1 MRKSQDLM
9 CCTQPEEIIWQ
20 MSKRNY
26 YCVRKN
32 NRAKAEFIN
41 LTCALDIETTSTE
54 TDGFLYTI
62 QANFGGMNVL
72 VRYVEDWL
80 RIVDMLVE
88 NFELTPERKLVIYV
102 HNLGYE
108 HMYLTQI
115 MRERYGLADIL
126 LTKSRKPLYIRYNN
140 GIELRDSLKLF
151 QKSLA
156 GATKGL
162 PHAKLVGN
170 LDYKIYRTPDTPLS
184 PDEWNYCI
192 NDVQGLYEAIERLKW
207 EHGFNSATIPLTN
220 TAMVIEEIN
229 KYCRKDGKC
238 MQAMKDLKLDKRQTR
253 LAYKCMAGGDTHGT
267 RWRAGRVYH
276 DCNSYDLKSAHSSQQ
291 LLKKFPSGKPIT
303 LPGGTTLAELDAL
316 TESGYGWI
324 AQIFIYDF
332 AIRPE
337 CPNPTISVSKCEQIK
352 ESRGT
357 DNGRLL
363 GALGALV
370 YMDSNDFQRFREGY
384 DFDESEVVAVEAVA
398 FYLKYL
404 PDGYRE
410 AILDK
415 FKIKESASD
424 GLERRFAK
432 ICVNTVYGA
441 SAQKTVRD
449 EYSLPDEDGLLDAN
463 HLSWECNLEQ
473 LEEKNVA
480 KKQTNKFPFLWGLWT
495 ASLTRLD
502 LWRLQKK
509 VGWENLIYWDTD
521 SVKFEGEKVL
531 EVDTVYNA
539 TVRDLC
545 RERGAVV
552 QNKKGKTVYIGSA
565 EDEHP
570 AVDYGYS
577 EFIFLH
583 AKCYAAKAWDG
594 TAYQIETTIAGVG
607 KKEGILAMRG
617 DISNLK
623 DGLYIKHAGGFKL
636 IYHDEIIKTRYDF
649 KRPTKAA
656 SWVYMSDR
664 DYLVN
669 WQPEQELDCE
679 IISS

>member
-1 MRKSQDLM
+1 MRKSQDLI
-9 CCTQPEEIIWQ
+9 CCTQPEELIWQ

-32 NRAKAEFIN
+32 NRAKAEYVN
-41 LTCALDIETTSTE
+41 LTCTLDIETTNTE
-54 TDGFLYTI
+54 SDGFLYTI
-62 QANFGGMNVL
+62 QANFGGVNVL
-72 VRYVEDWL
+72 VRYIEDWL
-80 RIVDMLVE
+80 HIVDMLVE
-88 NFELTPERKLVIYV
+88 NFELNPERKLVIYV

-115 MRERYGLADIL
+115 MRERYGLSDIL
-126 LTKSRKPLYIRYNN
+126 LTKSRKPLYIRYNS

-162 PHAKLVGN
+162 PHAKMVGD

-207 EHGFNSATIPLTN
+207 EHGYNSATIPLTN

-229 KYCRKDGKC
+229 KHCRKDGKC

-267 RWRAGRVYH
+267 RWRAGQVYK
-276 DCNSYDLKSAHSSQQ
+276 DCNSYDLKSAHPSQQ

-303 LPGGTTLAELDAL
+303 LPGGTTLAELDTL
-316 TESGYGWI
+316 RRSGYGWI
-324 AQIFIYDF
+324 AQVFIYDF
-332 AIRPE
+332 AIKPE
-337 CPNPTISVSKCEQIK
+337 CPNPTISVSKCEQI
-352 ESRGT
+352 EEPRGT

-398 FYLKYL
+398 FYLKHL

-415 FKIKESASD
+415 FKIKESAPD
-424 GLERRFAK
+424 GPERTFSK
-432 ICVNTVYGA
+432 ICVNTAFGA

-449 EYSLPDEDGLLDAN
+449 EYCLPDGELLDAC
-463 HLSWECNLEQ
+463 HLSWERNLEG
-473 LEEKNVA
+473 LEEEDVA

-495 ASLTRLD
+495 ASLSRLA
-502 LWRLQKK
+502 LWKLQKT
-509 VGWENLIYWDTD
+509 VGWEKLIYWDTD
-521 SVKFEGEKVL
+521 SVKFEGAKVP
-531 EVDTVYNA
+531 EVDAVYNA
-539 TVRDLC
+539 AIHDLC

-570 AVDYGYS
+570 TVAYGYS

-607 KKEGILAMRG
+607 KKEGIRAMRG

-623 DGLYIKHAGGFKL
+623 DGLYIENAGGLKL
-636 IYHDEIIKTRYDF
+636 TYHDEPIKPRCDF
-649 KRPTKAA
+649 KRQTQSA
-656 SWVYMSDR
+656 SWIYMSDR
-664 DYLVN
+664 DYLVS
-669 WQPEQELDCE
+669 WKPEQELDCE
-679 IISS
+679 VISS

>member
-1 MRKSQDLM
+1 MRKSQALM
-9 CCTQPEEIIWQ
+9 CCTQPAELIWQ
-20 MSKRNY
+20 MSKRHY

-32 NRAKAEFIN
+32 NRTKIEYVNI
-41 LTCALDIETTSTE
+41 TCTLDIETTNTK
-54 TDGFLYTI
+54 TDGFIYTI
-62 QANFGGMNVL
+62 QANFGGVNVL
-72 VRYVEDWL
+72 VRYIEDWL
-80 RIVDMLVE
+80 SIIDMLVK
-88 NFELTPERKLVIYV
+88 NFELNPERKLVIYV

-108 HMYLTQI
+108 HMYITQI

-162 PHAKLVGN
+162 PHAKMVGD
-170 LDYKIYRTPDTPLS
+170 LDYKVYRTPDTPLS

-192 NDVQGLYEAIERLKW
+192 NDVQGLYEAIERLKC
-207 EHGFNSATIPLTN
+207 EHGYNSANIPLTN

-229 KYCRKDGKC
+229 KSCRKDNKC
-238 MQAMKDLKLDKRQTR
+238 MQAMQELKLDKQQTR

-267 RWRAGRVYH
+267 RWRAGKVYKK
-276 DCNSYDLKSAHSSQQ
+276 CNSYDLKSAHPSQQ
-291 LLKKFPSGKPIT
+291 ILKKYPAGKPIT

-316 TESGYGWI
+316 TASGYGWI

-332 AIRPE
+332 AIKPE
-337 CPNPTISVSKCEQIK
+337 CPNPTISVSKCAQI
-352 ESRGT
+352 EDPRGT

-370 YMDSNDFQRFREGY
+370 YMDSNDFKRFREGY
-384 DFDESEVVAVEAVA
+384 NFDESEVMAVEAVA

-404 PDGYRE
+404 PDGYRG

-415 FKIKESASD
+415 FKIKESAPD
-424 GLERRFAK
+424 GPDRTFAK
-432 ICVNTVYGA
+432 ICVNTIFGA

-449 EYSLPDEDGLLDAN
+449 EYSLEDNGLLDAS
-463 HLSWECNLEQ
+463 HLSWEQNLDG
-473 LEEKNVA
+473 LDEKDVS

-495 ASLTRLD
+495 ASLTRLA
-502 LWRLQKK
+502 LWELQKT
-509 VGWENLIYWDTD
+509 VGWDKLIYWDTD
-521 SVKFEGEKVL
+521 SVKYEGDKVP
-531 EVDTVYNA
+531 EVDAVYNA
-539 TVRDLC
+539 AVRDLC
-545 RERGAVV
+545 RERGAIVY
-552 QNKKGKTVYIGSA
+552 KKGKAVYIGSA

-570 AVDYGYS
+570 DINYGYS

-594 TAYQIETTIAGVG
+594 KNYQIETTIAGVG
-607 KKEGILAMRG
+607 KKEGVLAMRG

-623 DGLYIKHAGGFKL
+623 DGLYIDHAGGLKL
-636 IYHDEIIKTRYDF
+636 IYHDEPIKTRYDF
-649 KRPTKAA
+649 KRPTKTA
-656 SWVYMSDR
+656 SWIYMDDR
-664 DYLVN
+664 DYIVN
-669 WQPEQELDCE
+669 FKVDQELDCE
-679 IISS
+679 VISS

>member
-1 MRKSQDLM
+1 MRKSQDLK
-9 CCTQPEEIIWQ
+9 CYTQPEELIWQ

-32 NRAKAEFIN
+32 NRTKVEYVN
-41 LTCALDIETTSTE
+41 LTCTLDIETTNTE
-54 TDGFLYTI
+54 LDGFLYTV
-62 QANFGGMNVL
+62 QANFGGINVL

-80 RIVDMLVE
+80 DIVDKLVE
-88 NFELTPERKLVIYV
+88 NFELNPERKLVIYV

-108 HMYLTQI
+108 HIYLTQI
-115 MRERYGLADIL
+115 MRDRYGLADIL

-162 PHAKLVGN
+162 PHAKMVGD

-192 NDVQGLYEAIERLKW
+192 NDVQGLYEAIERLKC
-207 EHGFNSATIPLTN
+207 EHGYNSATIPLTN

-229 KYCRKDGKC
+229 KHCRKDGKC
-238 MQAMKDLKLDKRQTR
+238 MQAMKNLKLDKQQTR

-267 RWRAGRVYH
+267 RWRAGRVYY
-276 DCNSYDLKSAHSSQQ
+276 DCNSYDLKSAHPSQQ

-332 AIRPE
+332 AIKPE
-337 CPNPTISVSKCEQIK
+337 CPNPTISVSKCEQIE

-363 GALGALV
+363 GALGALI

-398 FYLKYL
+398 FYLNYL

-415 FKIKESASD
+415 FKIKESAPE
-424 GLERRFAK
+424 GQERVFAK
-432 ICVNTVYGA
+432 VCVNTAFGA

-449 EYSLPDEDGLLDAN
+449 EYRLPDTDGLLDAS
-463 HLSWECNLEQ
+463 HLSWECNLEE
-473 LEEKNVA
+473 LEEKDIS

-495 ASLTRLD
+495 ASLSRLA
-502 LWRLQKK
+502 LWELQKT
-509 VGWENLIYWDTD
+509 VGWEKLIYWDTD
-521 SVKFEGEKVL
+521 SVKFEGEKVP
-531 EVDTVYNA
+531 EVDAVYNA
-539 TVRDLC
+539 AVRDLC
-545 RERGAVV
+545 IERGAVV

-570 AVDYGYS
+570 TVNYGYS

-594 TAYQIETTIAGVG
+594 EAYQIETTIAGVG
-607 KKEGILAMRG
+607 KKEGIQAMCG

-623 DGLYIKHAGGFKL
+623 DGLYIEHAGGLKL
-636 IYHDEIIKTRYDF
+636 IYHDEPIKTRYDF
-649 KRPTKAA
+649 KYPTQSA
-656 SWVYMSDR
+656 SWIYMSDR

-679 IISS
+679 VIIS

>member
-9 CCTQPEEIIWQ
+9 CCTQSEELIWQ

-32 NRAKAEFIN
+32 NRAKAEYIN
-41 LTCALDIETTSTE
+41 LTCTLDIETTNTE
-54 TDGFLYTI
+54 SDGFLYTI
-62 QANFGGMNVL
+62 QANFGGVNVL

-80 RIVDMLVE
+80 DIVDKLVE
-88 NFELTPERKLVIYV
+88 NFELNPEHKLVIYV

-115 MRERYGLADIL
+115 MREQYGLADIL

-162 PHAKLVGN
+162 PHAKMVGD

-207 EHGFNSATIPLTN
+207 EHGYNSATLPLTN

-229 KYCRKDGKC
+229 KHCRKDGKC
-238 MQAMKDLKLDKRQTR
+238 MKAMKDLKLDKQQTR

-267 RWRAGRVYH
+267 RWRAGQVYKN
-276 DCNSYDLKSAHSSQQ
+276 CNSYDLKSAHPSQQ

-303 LPGGTTLAELDAL
+303 LPVGTALAELDAL

-332 AIRPE
+332 AIKPE
-337 CPNPTISVSKCEQIK
+337 CPNPTISVSKCEQIE

-384 DFDESEVVAVEAVA
+384 DFDETEVVAVEAVA

-410 AILDK
+410 AILEK
-415 FKIKESASD
+415 FKIKESAPE
-424 GLERRFAK
+424 GPERTFSK
-432 ICVNTVYGA
+432 ICVNTAFGA

-449 EYSLPDEDGLLDAN
+449 EYSLPDADGLLDAN
-463 HLSWECNLEQ
+463 HLSWERNLEQ
-473 LEEKNVA
+473 LEEKDVA

-502 LWRLQKK
+502 LWQLQKK

-521 SVKFEGEKVL
+521 SVKFEGEKVP
-531 EVDTVYNA
+531 EVDAVYNA
-539 TVRDLC
+539 SVRDLC

-552 QNKKGKTVYIGSA
+552 KNKKGKTVYIGSA

-570 AVDYGYS
+570 TVSYGYS

-594 TAYQIETTIAGVG
+594 KSYQIETTIAGVG
-607 KKEGILAMRG
+607 KKEGIQAMRG

-623 DGLYIKHAGGFKL
+623 DGLYIEHAGGVKL
-636 IYHDEIIKTRYDF
+636 IYHDEPIKTRYDF
-649 KRPTKAA
+649 KFPTQTA
-656 SWVYMSDR
+656 SWIYMSDR

-669 WQPEQELDCE
+669 WKQEQELDCE
-679 IISS
+679 VISS

>member
-32 NRAKAEFIN
+32 SRAKAEYIN

-162 PHAKLVGN
+162 PHAKLVGD
-170 LDYKIYRTPDTPLS
+170 LDYNMYRTPDTPLS

-238 MQAMKDLKLDKRQTR
+238 MQAMKDLKLDKQQMR

-276 DCNSYDLKSAHSSQQ
+276 DCNSYDLKSAHPSQQ
-291 LLKKFPSGKPIT
+291 ILKKFPSGKPIT

-337 CPNPTISVSKCEQIK
+337 CPNPTISVSKCEQIM

-384 DFDESEVVAVEAVA
+384 DFDESDVVAVEAVA
-398 FYLKYL
+398 FYLNYL

-415 FKIKESASD
+415 FKIKESAPA
-424 GLERRFAK
+424 GIERGFAK

-449 EYSLPDEDGLLDAN
+449 EYSLPDADGLLDAN

-473 LEEKNVA
+473 LEEKDVA

-495 ASLTRLD
+495 ASLTRLA
-502 LWRLQKK
+502 LWRLQKE
-509 VGWENLIYWDTD
+509 VGWEKLIYWDTD
-521 SVKFEGEKVL
+521 SVKFKGEKVP
-531 EVDTVYNA
+531 EVDAVYNA

-552 QNKKGKTVYIGSA
+552 QNKNGKTVYIGSA

-570 AVDYGYS
+570 TVDYGYS
-577 EFIFLH
+577 EFTFLH
-583 AKCYAAKAWDG
+583 AKCYAAQAWDG

-623 DGLYIKHAGGFKL
+623 DGLYIQHAGGFKL

-649 KRPTKAA
+649 KRPTKTA
-656 SWVYMSDR
+656 SWIYMSDR

-669 WQPEQELDCE
+669 MQPEQELDSE

>member
-26 YCVRKN
+26 HCVRKN
-32 NRAKAEFIN
+32 NHAKAEFIN

-162 PHAKLVGN
+162 PHAKLAGN
-170 LDYKIYRTPDTPLS
+170 LDYKMYRTPDTPLS

-276 DCNSYDLKSAHSSQQ
+276 DCNSYDLKSAHPSQQ
-291 LLKKFPSGKPIT
+291 ILKKFPSGKPIT

-324 AQIFIYDF
+324 AQLFIYDF

-352 ESRGT
+352 EPRGT

-384 DFDESEVVAVEAVA
+384 DFDESDVVAVEAVA

-415 FKIKESASD
+415 FKTKESASD
-424 GLERRFAK
+424 GLERGFAK

-449 EYSLPDEDGLLDAN
+449 EYSLPDADGLLDAN
-463 HLSWECNLEQ
+463 RLSWECNLEQ
-473 LEEKNVA
+473 LEEKDVA

-502 LWRLQKK
+502 LWRLQKE
-509 VGWENLIYWDTD
+509 VGWEKLIYWDTD
-521 SVKFEGEKVL
+521 SVKFEGEKVP
-531 EVDTVYNA
+531 EVDAVYNA
-539 TVRDLC
+539 AVRDLC

-552 QNKKGKTVYIGSA
+552 RNKKGKTVYIGSA

-570 AVDYGYS
+570 TVDYGYS

-594 TAYQIETTIAGVG
+594 AAYRIETTIAGVG

-649 KRPTKAA
+649 KRPTKTA
-656 SWVYMSDR
+656 SWVYMADR

>member
-32 NRAKAEFIN
+32 NRAKAEYIN

-54 TDGFLYTI
+54 ADGFLYTI

-88 NFELTPERKLVIYV
+88 NFELTPERRLVIYV

-170 LDYKIYRTPDTPLS
+170 LDYDMYRTPDTPLS

-207 EHGFNSATIPLTN
+207 EHGYNSATIPLTN

-276 DCNSYDLKSAHSSQQ
+276 DCNSYDLKSAHPSQQ
-291 LLKKFPSGKPIT
+291 ILKKFPSGKPIT

-316 TESGYGWI
+316 TEAGYGWI
-324 AQIFIYDF
+324 AQLFIYDF

-384 DFDESEVVAVEAVA
+384 DFDESDVVAVEAVA

-415 FKIKESASD
+415 FKIKESAAD
-424 GLERRFAK
+424 GLERGFAK

-449 EYSLPDEDGLLDAN
+449 EYSLPDADGLLDAN

-473 LEEKNVA
+473 LEEKDVA

-495 ASLTRLD
+495 ASLTRLA

-509 VGWENLIYWDTD
+509 VGWEKLIYWDTD
-521 SVKFEGEKVL
+521 SVKFEGEKVP
-531 EVDTVYNA
+531 EVDAVYNA

-570 AVDYGYS
+570 TVDYGYS

-607 KKEGILAMRG
+607 KKEGIIAMRG

-636 IYHDEIIKTRYDF
+636 MYRDELIKTRYDF
-649 KRPTKAA
+649 KRPTKTA

>member
-26 YCVRKN
+26 YSVRKN
-32 NRAKAEFIN
+32 SHAKAEYIN

-126 LTKSRKPLYIRYNN
+126 LTKARKPLYIRYNN

-162 PHAKLVGN
+162 PHSKMVGDLN
-170 LDYKIYRTPDTPLS
+170 YTMYRTPDTPLS

-192 NDVQGLYEAIERLKW
+192 NDVQGLYEAIEQLKW

-238 MQAMKDLKLDKRQTR
+238 MQAMKDLKLDKQQTR

-276 DCNSYDLKSAHSSQQ
+276 DCNSYDLKSAHPSQQ
-291 LLKKFPSGKPIT
+291 ILKKFPSGKPIT

-337 CPNPTISVSKCEQIK
+337 CPNPTISVSKCEQIL

-398 FYLKYL
+398 FYLDYL

-415 FKIKESASD
+415 FKTKESAPP
-424 GLERRFAK
+424 GPERNFAK
-432 ICVNTVYGA
+432 ICANTAYGA

-449 EYSLPDEDGLLDAN
+449 EYSLPDADGLLDAN

-473 LEEKNVA
+473 LEEKDVA

-495 ASLTRLD
+495 ASLTRLA

-509 VGWENLIYWDTD
+509 VGWEKLIYWDTD
-521 SVKFEGEKVL
+521 SVKFEGEKVP
-531 EVDTVYNA
+531 EVDAVYNA
-539 TVRDLC
+539 AVRDLC

-570 AVDYGYS
+570 TVDYGYS

-594 TAYQIETTIAGVG
+594 TAYQVETTIAGVG
-607 KKEGILAMRG
+607 KKEGILAMSG
-617 DISNLK
+617 DVSNLK

-636 IYHDEIIKTRYDF
+636 IYHDESIKTRYDF
-649 KRPTKAA
+649 KRPTKSA
-656 SWVYMSDR
+656 SWISMADR